1 MLQIASNTPLSAL
14 TTFEIGGAAKHFVE
28 VKNEEEIREAILWT
42 REHGEKFFVMGGGS
56 NLLIPDEGF
65 DGLVIHLR
73 SSQFKVIKD
82 GPLYLQAEAGCN
94 LLSLIRAAAD
104 EGLGGWEK
112 LSGIPGTLGG
122 AVRGNAGAFGS
133 EIKDFVMWVKT
144 LDTNTLEIH
153 EFSNAECAF
162 DYRMSYFKK
171 HPELVVLRAH
181 LQLGESRKHLIE
193 ETIAERE
200 KRHIQNV
207 RAAGSYF
214 MNPIAPQNVVA
225 LFESEKGVASRGGRV
240 PAGWL
245 IEKAG
250 MKGARVGG
258 AISSTMHPNYLV
270 NDSGTAKASEV
281 RALAEKI
288 RSAVQTQ
295 FGITLQEEALEI
307 GRAHV

>member
-1 MLQIASNTPLSAL
+1 MIDIIQRKVLSSL
-14 TTFEIGGAAKHFVE
+14 TTFEIGGVAKYFVE
-28 VKNEEEIREAILWT
+28 VENEEDIRAAILWA
-42 REHGEKFFVMGGGS
+42 REHNEKFFVMGGGS

-65 DGLVIHLR
+65 DGLVIR
-73 SSQFKVIKD
+73 ITSSHFDMTGFGNPSYVVEAD
-82 GPLYLQAEAGCN
+82 AGCN
-94 LLSLIRAAAD
+94 LLSLIRAAAE

-133 EIKDFVMWVKT
+133 EIKDFITWVQV
-144 LDTNTLEIH
+144 LDTNTLETH

-162 DYRMSYFKK
+162 DYRTSYFKK
-171 HPELVVLRAH
+171 NPQLLILRAH
-181 LQLGESRKHLIE
+181 LRLGESQKLLIE

-214 MNPIAPQNVVA
+214 LNPIAPAAVVA
-225 LFESEKGVASRGGRV
+225 EFEREKGVQSRGGRV

-258 AISSTMHPNYLV
+258 AVSSMTHPNYLV
-270 NDSGTAKASEV
+270 NESGTAKASEV
-281 RALAEKI
+281 RELAEKI
-288 RSAVQTQ
+288 KEAVKARL
-295 FGITLQEEALEI
+295 GVVLQEEA
-307 GRAHV
+307 VVV